1 MGGSQGES
9 SGDSRGSSLTNGDL
23 SEEQI
28 PGPVA
33 RRQSSKSH
41 GSPGNSAG
49 RKVCSP
55 RHGVMHSLRT
65 QAFYIYVVTLLRKL
79 LKGSIQENNHVT
91 PRYSEW

>member
-41 GSPGNSAG
+41 GSAG

-55 RHGVMHSLRT
+55 RHGVTHSLRT